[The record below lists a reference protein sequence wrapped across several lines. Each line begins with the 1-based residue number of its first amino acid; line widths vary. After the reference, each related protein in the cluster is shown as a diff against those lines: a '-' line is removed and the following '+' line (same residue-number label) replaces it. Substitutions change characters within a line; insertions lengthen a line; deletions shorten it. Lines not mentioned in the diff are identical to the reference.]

1 MKKTNASNPLKFFN
15 DNKAMAYKKAG
26 GEMAAFKKS
35 LLKAN
40 NGRIVK
46 NKMGPMTEMEAAQA
60 AFASPQNDPALPPIP
75 YAIPQKPKT
84 TKGLVAGQEMEF
96 TPEQMK
102 SIFGIQKR
110 GGSVGR
116 KK

>member
-1 MKKTNASNPLKFFN
+1 MKKTNTSNPLKFFN
-15 DNKAMAYKKAG
+15 DNKDKAYKKAG

-35 LLKAN
+35 LPKKGEG
-40 NGRIVK
+40 GRT
-46 NKMGPMTEMEAAQA
+46 MGPITQQEAAA
-60 AFASPQNDPALPPIP
+60 AETAATSYPGP

-102 SIFGIQKR
+102 SIFGIEKR

>member
-1 MKKTNASNPLKFFN
+1 
-15 DNKAMAYKKAG
+15 MAYKKAG

-75 YAIPQKPKT
+75 YANPTNSFLPEDNPFFKKRTDNMSPYYSKPPSIREED
-84 TKGLVAGQEMEF
+84 KGDWNR
-96 TPEQMK
+96 K
-102 SIFGIQKR
+102 